1 MATDAA
7 REAARFLLITPPLP
21 LLARAPYGVLAAT
34 SVSMLPSWA
43 RLPLRL
49 PYLPPVE
56 ATAIRLAGRVV
67 VGGIRWAMTAD
78 QPEMVAVQ

>member
-1 MATDAA
+1 
-7 REAARFLLITPPLP
+7 
-21 LLARAPYGVLAAT
+21 VLAAT